1 MAGRPAGAVVYP
13 ARRTHESPGETTMIT
28 RRGILALASSACAVI
43 VLCAPAVA
51 GEAQPFNPAAFAAA
65 QKSGKPIL
73 VEVSAPWCPICKAQ
87 KPIIAKLAADPRFK
101 DLQVFDVDFDT
112 RKDVLKQFNARM
124 QSTLIAFKGEKEVGR
139 SVGET
144 QPEWIEGL
152 VEKTL

>member
-1 MAGRPAGAVVYP
+1 M
-13 ARRTHESPGETTMIT
+13 TT
-28 RRGILALASSACAVI
+28 RRKILALASFACAAVAI
-43 VLCAPAVA
+43 SAPALA
-51 GEAQPFNPAAFAAA
+51 GDAQPFTPAAFEAA

-73 VEVSAPWCPICKAQ
+73 IEVSAPWCPICKAQ
-87 KPIIAKLAADPRFK
+87 KPVIAKLAAEPRFK

-124 QSTLIAFKGEKEVGR
+124 QSTLIAFKGQNEVGR